1 MFFFGIQ
8 CPTEK
13 ILAINEDM
21 VSLNWPFGEAQAWGF
36 PLRPGSKEPLWGP
49 GLGPKLTARE
59 TGKDSVQKEY
69 WASQANSITKANSQG
84 WEGKC
89 NWVQGFGKVLETP
102 GWRKLRRW
110 KDRLGEKCWELGER
124 CSEGAQPQLGPR
136 RVREDAE
143 SPAIYHHTGLPDML
157 FPSTLGKLS

>member
-1 MFFFGIQ
+1 M
-8 CPTEK
+8 
-13 ILAINEDM
+13 
-21 VSLNWPFGEAQAWGF
+21 
-36 PLRPGSKEPLWGP
+36 
-49 GLGPKLTARE
+49 GPKLTARE

-110 KDRLGEKCWELGER
+110 KDRLGEKC
-124 CSEGAQPQLGPR
+124 
-136 RVREDAE
+136 
-143 SPAIYHHTGLPDML
+143 
-157 FPSTLGKLS
+157 